1 MRQPKPAPAP
11 YLLAAGRLGLP
22 AETCVVIDDS
32 LNGVRAGKS
41 AGCSAIG
48 LTTSHS
54 AAQLVQVGADWVYAS
69 FEEIAAHLL
78 RDAQRNDGDS
88 KTL

>member
-1 MRQPKPAPAP
+1 
-11 YLLAAGRLGLP
+11 LLAAGRLGLP
-22 AETCVVIDDS
+22 AEACVVIEDS

-41 AGCSAIG
+41 ADCSVIG

-54 AAQLVQVGADWVYAS
+54 AAHLVQAGADWGYAS

-78 RDAQRNDGDS
+78 RDAQRNDGGS